1 MVRRSISLF
10 LLPAALIAG
19 AGCATVFTGT
29 KQDVEIDSN
38 PQQAYYRV
46 ITAGGALGSTDGQEV
61 AHGRTPDVVELSRKN
76 DYIVKVKVEGY
87 REATVKITQDFNYW
101 VICSAVCGL
110 IGVGIDALSG
120 AFWELDT
127 NKVALTLVPAAQVPR
142 PAPAPAVPGSPEPGQ
157 PPPVPEGATT
167 VQNDQSGGD
176 RLYLMVYRRDDE
188 GRLRHLAVPLVPE
201 AS

>member
-1 MVRRSISLF
+1 M
-10 LLPAALIAG
+10 
-19 AGCATVFTGT
+19 
-29 KQDVEIDSN
+29 
-38 PQQAYYRV
+38 
-46 ITAGGALGSTDGQEV
+46 
-61 AHGRTPDVVELSRKN
+61 VELSRKN
-76 DYIVKVKVEGY
+76 DYIVKVNVPGY
-87 REATVKITQDFNYW
+87 QEATVKITQDFNYW

-127 NKVALTLVPAAQVPR
+127 NRVALSLVPAARMPQ
-142 PAPAPAVPGSPEPGQ
+142 PAPAPAVPGGSDPGK

-167 VQNDQSGGD
+167 VHNEQPGGD
-176 RLYLMVYRRDDE
+176 TLYLMVYRRDDD